1 MSRPQRVTDFAGL
14 RAWLETRQGQ
24 YDCVSFDVF
33 DTLLARCIEPP
44 DDLQRRVAQ
53 LLSHRL
59 DNVSVDHVLQCRRNV
74 EGELRRAAWVEGQD
88 HECHFDPLV
97 DGWVT
102 RLTGAPDPE
111 LIRFIHDTERAL
123 ETLALFA
130 KPGVQALLDWLKS
143 QGVRVIAVSDMY
155 LSHDHVAALLADAG
169 LAGCLDRIYVS
180 SEFGLGKYSG
190 RLHAKVL
197 ELEGLPAGR
206 LVHVG
211 DNLVSD
217 MRAPLQL
224 GIQGLFLDEK
234 HERLRR
240 RKQTLSAEMAEVG
253 GVWPGRRFF
262 EIVDFRMEHD
272 PACQE
277 AFEDFYHYYG
287 AHVLG
292 PAFSTFLMGLLEK
305 FETVKPEKVFFLARD
320 GYLFEKLYARWRE
333 LEANGMQGWPEPVYV
348 YASRRVVASASVA
361 EGLTP
366 EQAQVAFYNPKQ
378 QGLLSVL
385 KTFGLPAAEYEESA
399 RKHGL
404 VTMDEP
410 LHDWR
415 DPRLLAFLADDHVQA
430 RIRAFGQAA
439 RDRLQK
445 YFEQHGFFES
455 TRVALVDIGWNGTI
469 QKFLR
474 DSFGNRPDYPD
485 VHGWYFAFVAAMH
498 GDFGMGDR
506 IDGVILDARRADP
519 YERAVMDFEEIFEQG
534 ARSGEATTLG
544 YRDGD
549 AGRVEPVLKS
559 DDAPDRQGELACNPM
574 IERFQKGVLDHL
586 GHFHAAWKLTGYGF
600 QDIKPYTLAL
610 LERAVAYPT
619 QEEVEHIT
627 RLVHTEDFG
636 HDHTLSMAMAPVHYR
651 DVLTPRSLFRKLRHK
666 PWKFAAFAHFG
677 WRLPAWLFRL
687 AYFHLITKRGF

>member
-1 MSRPQRVTDFAGL
+1 MKRPHRVLDFVSL
-14 RAWLETRQGQ
+14 RAWLEARLGQ

-53 LLSHRL
+53 LLASRL
-59 DNVSVDHVLQCRRNV
+59 GDMSVDHVLQCRRDV
-74 EGELRRAAWVEGQD
+74 EWELRRAALLEGQD

-97 DGWVT
+97 EGWVT
-102 RLTGAPDPE
+102 RLTGSPEPE
-111 LIRFIHDTERAL
+111 LIRFVHDTERTL

-130 KPGVQALLDWLKS
+130 KPGVHALLDWLKS
-143 QGVRVIAVSDMY
+143 KGLRVIAVSDMY
-155 LSHDHVAALLADAG
+155 LSHDHVMALLEDAG
-169 LAGCLDRIYVS
+169 LAGHVDQAYVS

-197 ELEGLPAGR
+197 ELEGLAPER
-206 LVHVG
+206 VVHVG

-240 RKQTLSAEMAEVG
+240 RKQTLSAEMARVG
-253 GVWPGRRFF
+253 GMWPGRRFF

-305 FETVKPEKVFFLARD
+305 FKDVKPEKVFFLARD

-333 LEANGMQGWPEPVYV
+333 LEPNGMQNWPEPVYV

-361 EGLTP
+361 EGLSP
-366 EQAQVAFYNPKQ
+366 DQAQVAFYNPKQ

-385 KTFGLPAAEYEESA
+385 KTFGLPAADYEEAA
-399 RKHGL
+399 REHGL
-404 VTMDEP
+404 ADIAEP

-415 DPRLLAFLADDHVQA
+415 DPRFLAFLADDSVQT
-430 RIRAFGQAA
+430 RIKSFGEAA
-439 RDRLQK
+439 RERLQG
-445 YFEQHGFFES
+445 YFEQHGFFEC

-474 DSFGNRPDYPD
+474 DSFESRPDYPD
-485 VHGWYFAFVAAMH
+485 VHGWYFAFLGAIH

-506 IDGVILDARRADP
+506 IEGLILDVRRGDP

-544 YRDGD
+544 YRDGEG
-549 AGRVEPVLKS
+549 GRVEPVLKG

-574 IERFQKGVLDHL
+574 IDGFQRGVLDHL
-586 GHFHAAWKLTGYGF
+586 GHFHAATKLTGYGF
-600 QDIKPYTLAL
+600 QDIKPYVLAL
-610 LERAVAYPT
+610 LERAVASPT

-636 HDHTLSMAMAPVHYR
+636 HDHTLSISLEPVRYL
-651 DVLTPRSLFRKLRHK
+651 DVFAPRSLFRKLRHK

-677 WRLPAWLFRL
+677 WRLPAWLFRM